1 MWTATFVLEIAKFR
15 VFEPFVAE
23 LDAQVPSI
31 NMSALV
37 DWTEL
42 GQAHTLL
49 HVFAEHPSQVLRGGA
64 VAAIPDGAAPQHH
77 YRSSPTLPPPSL
89 SESSV
94 GPPSSAHAPAELV
107 ALMER
112 CWATQPAD
120 RPAFREIAR
129 RLKAVAVRHGTIV
142 PTTSSTLPLGPEARG
157 SESSAHSSFSDERE
171 DPRGKP
177 VYTRKAHL
185 YT

>member
-1 MWTATFVLEIAKFR
+1 MR
-15 VFEPFVAE
+15 P
-23 LDAQVPSI
+23 QVPA
-31 NMSALV
+31 ALPE
-37 DWTEL
+37 EL
-42 GQAHTLL
+42 R
-49 HVFAEHPSQVLRGGA
+49 P
-64 VAAIPDGAAPQHH
+64 
-77 YRSSPTLPPPSL
+77 
-89 SESSV
+89 
-94 GPPSSAHAPAELV
+94 
-107 ALMER
+107 LMER

-142 PTTSSTLPLGPEARG
+142 PTTSSKLPLGPEARG

-177 VYTRKAHL
+177 VYTRRSPHL